1 MSSPPT
7 PADARSDAVARF
19 VAAAVEAEPELALD
33 AVAFAAHAA
42 SLAGAGAIELDQ
54 ASPADVALAWAAAR
68 GDARAIAAIERRY
81 MPAARI
87 AVARVL
93 GDDRAEDAMQEVR
106 TKLFVSEGGPRKI
119 AEYQGRGSLAGWIRV
134 VAVRAALS
142 SRRKSKRGEDREAG
156 DDPLIELAGPLDPEL
171 DHLKSRYRSEIKAA
185 FQAALAALTARERNL
200 LRMHF
205 VERLTID
212 DLGVMNQVH
221 RATVARWIAA
231 LRERLFDATRDDLTR
246 RLGVD
251 RSEFDSLVA
260 LVRSQLDVSLHRF
273 LEVDDEPPT
282 P

>member
-1 MSSPPT
+1 MVPPNSLA
-7 PADARSDAVARF
+7 PSCSEAVARF
-19 VAAAVEAEPELALD
+19 VAAASAAEPELALD
-33 AVAFAAHAA
+33 EAAFAEHVAKLEG
-42 SLAGAGAIELDQ
+42 SGATALDE

-68 GDARAIAAIERRY
+68 GDARAIAAIERRH
-81 MPAARI
+81 MPAVRI

-93 GDDRAEDAMQEVR
+93 GDDRAEHAMQQVR
-106 TKLFVSEGGPRKI
+106 TKLFVREDGPPRI
-119 AEYQGRGSLAGWIRV
+119 AEYQGRGSLPGWLRV

-142 SRRKSKRGEDREAG
+142 LRRKSKRAEDREAS
-156 DDPLIELAGPLDPEL
+156 DEPLIELAGPLDPEL
-171 DHLKSRYRSEIKAA
+171 DGLKSRYRGELKSA
-185 FQAALAALTARERNL
+185 FQSALAALSARDRNL

-212 DLGVMNQVH
+212 ELGVIHSVH
-221 RATVARWIAA
+221 RATIARWIAA

-251 RSEFDSLVA
+251 RAEFDSLVA

-273 LEVDDEPPT
+273 LDVDDDAPT